1 MQVQMGQQVMQQVQ
15 QQLSVT
21 EGENAKLKQE
31 GEAQKK
37 IIQQLSMQMA
47 LKK

>member
-21 EGENAKLKQE
+21 EAEHAKLKQE